1 MAEKTVWQQR
11 REAALDRATRRH
23 ATEGGI
29 AHHDGGPDVEG
40 YLYRK
45 GQLLVGRGAVD
56 ELRRETQHP
65 GVRPH
70 EEVNAELEERGVDV
84 QCWWVPD
91 EISVPDLQQTL
102 HGRARSAGSH
112 VSLNHVFTGEWI
124 YLGGPATQPELAPV
138 LSAPSEPVPAD
149 APAALSVL
157 DTGVASPVN
166 AFFAEAVRDD
176 DGRSVDELDADHNA
190 YLDSEAGHGTFIC
203 GLVRQAAPG
212 IAMEQRKVLDSDGFG
227 DDLTVARGIAS
238 SAAPVLNLSLG
249 GYTAG
254 NRSPRALHE
263 ALAALEP
270 GRVVVAAAGNSGRAR
285 EFWPAAFPQ
294 VIAVAAYDPRTGE
307 PAGFSNHGP
316 WVDVCAPGVGL
327 RSCFVDGRRSGDA
340 DAPTFAGWATWSGT
354 SFAAPLVAAEIAR
367 RAAANPHTTAR
378 AVADELL
385 EELGPLPRNG
395 YGRRFTPSGDVTGA
409 LSVAA
414 V

>member
-1 MAEKTVWQQR
+1 MTEKSVWQQR
-11 REAALDRATRRH
+11 REAAFDKALSRH
-23 ATEGGI
+23 AHEGGI

-70 EEVNAELEERGVDV
+70 EEVNAELAERGVDL

-112 VSLNHVFTGEWI
+112 VSLNHVFTGEWV

-138 LSAPSEPVPAD
+138 LRAPSEQVVPD
-149 APAALSVL
+149 APATVSVL

-166 AFFAEAVRDD
+166 AFFSDAVRDD
-176 DGRSVDELDADHNA
+176 DGQGVDLLDEDGNH

-212 IAMEQRKVLDSDGFG
+212 IALEQRKVLDSDGFG
-227 DDLTVARGIAS
+227 DDLTVARGIATS
-238 SAAPVLNLSLG
+238 TAPVLNLSLG

-254 NRSPRALHE
+254 NRRPRALHE

-270 GRVVVAAAGNSGRAR
+270 SRVVVAAAGNNARAR

-294 VIAVAAYDPRTGE
+294 VIAVAAYDPQTGE

-327 RSCFVDGRRSGDA
+327 RSCFVDGRRSGDP
-340 DAPTFAGWATWSGT
+340 DAPTFSGWASWSGT

-367 RAAANPHTTAR
+367 RVAAGSSSTAR
-378 AVADELL
+378 AAADELL
-385 EELGPLPRNG
+385 DELGPLPRNG
-395 YGRRFTPSGDVTGA
+395 YGRRFTPSGDVLGVTPVGA
-409 LSVAA
+409 V
-414 V
+414 